1 MKRLYSVLLVCAAV
15 AGMFL
20 SITQTEAAD
29 IGKIRGRV
37 NVDLETFVCVEKTNN
52 DSGMKPL
59 NDKKSEY
66 ELWFSNSFTD
76 RNNIGVTYRSGSTYE
91 MTDVDKIETYM
102 CSRQTS
108 NDKFLLYV
116 NTNPY
121 KYYHRMDIDDI
132 NSSAIGGN
140 GTYWYFRNLV
150 VKITNNVY
158 SKDYYARSTT
168 ISPRYGG
175 HYVFYGLA
183 HEWQW
188 HNAQLT
194 FDNET
199 QSGEFQGGLTLI
211 LKKHRITLLQPDYPK
226 QVLEDGS
233 QKEYVAFT
241 NLKMRLEDGKSY
253 DPGQSGDIYRDE
265 RVTVQYTLADAGNC
279 SLKGYRFYSDKDR
292 KNLLYT
298 KKLEGGETESS
309 FTLDAGLI
317 QSLEYGK
324 SVKSLGDIYVE
335 PVFEQRK
342 VTVDISQTVP
352 EDTNVKVT
360 PVTSGKDS
368 DSFELQ
374 VVENGK
380 TEVIGSFRKNKAAN
394 IGDVITFDY
403 TPNSKYKG
411 SYLFSH
417 YEYRM
422 CESQN
427 QVAGTFPVEALYSA
441 DQYDISQK
449 LGQTY
454 FWMQLHVMLKAEV
467 ILKDKTVTYNNR
479 NVAIDP
485 AEVKYPEGH
494 PAPTGTITYQYYRA
508 LGDVTHWGLQEEID
522 GPPIDAG
529 IYYVVATMRQDAHYV
544 SAESRPA
551 ILTIEK
557 AVPTLS
563 NVRGTKITYGDS
575 LSESKLT
582 GTAEGVSKSKLGG
595 TFTWKDGNQKL
606 NAGANKADVKF
617 TPDERYAANYT
628 DAEGKAMV
636 SVDPAVPVIHK
647 GNDKTVT
654 YDGEPVVMEG
664 AYAAGID
671 GKDTGQKITYEYYSR
686 EACDRDSKLPGP
698 PKDRGVYYVLASAAA
713 QGNYN
718 YAKAAEASVITI
730 NQRAAGLLQV
740 PFSAL
745 TGAAGAG
752 EYRVYATNGVAEGPQ
767 GTVQLSW
774 EDVTET
780 KKIDIGRFMKEE
792 GTGRYYASAVYG
804 QNGMLPA
811 GGQVEITASY
821 TPITDGNG
829 NDIDN
834 YTIAEDTLS
843 VNTDSAAIEKSVEN
857 LVYGGGRCK
866 ENVET
871 TLRETLGDSLPA
883 DAVIT
888 DVKWQIPKVND
899 VTEFNTAG
907 EDITI
912 TPKNAGTASAT
923 AYVAVGE
930 VGGSETH
937 YYVTYHCQVAKAA
950 QPVSIEEASL
960 IYNAFPQTY
969 RVKRG
974 AVGDVTAG
982 DITDISEIHYAGT
995 SYLGEDYDGVIPPA
1009 DAGEYTMKV
1018 RVPATRNLEEY
1029 AGECKMVIGQ
1039 AKPKITIEDR
1049 TVTYDGQPQTLEP
1062 AVVDGGIPNG
1072 TEVTGAVSYQYTYAG
1087 SVPVD
1092 KKAEVQAGAAD
1103 AGRINS
1109 PDAPVHSGIYNV
1121 TAAVAADGN
1130 YGAASSEEGQTS
1142 PVTLT
1147 IEQAVC
1153 TVEIR
1158 GKQAVYTGEPVLLD
1172 SPVITGVGDE
1182 SVTADTT
1189 IVYRP
1194 SATLKK
1200 TEFIR
1205 NPTEAGIYYG
1215 WAVKGNE
1222 GDYKAAMSDRA
1233 VLVIRKADV
1242 EVEIP
1247 DRTMTYSGRKPTVR
1261 GTVQGLVIRT
1271 KAGEDITAKTAS
1283 SVRYHYF
1290 SDPGATEEIE
1300 PPVNAGDYYVQAWFE
1315 EQDNYKGAKSG
1326 VQKLTIEKVVP
1337 TLSDVKVSDITYG
1350 EMGNAAKAEGK
1361 AAGVKSEELKGAFQ
1375 PEGEICTER
1384 MDAGTYEIS
1393 VRFTPDAEAAVNYQP
1408 AEAAATLTVLPA
1420 EPEIMGS
1427 DKTKV
1432 YDGQPAALDE
1442 VWLKGVEDMPAPAG
1456 EVRYEYFMDAACTQP
1471 APGSGGSSIVDTGGV
1486 GNADGAGGL
1495 AGTGVTDAGKY
1506 YCRVTALPN
1515 TGNYREVSEI
1525 YNVTVEKAPAA
1536 ISLRVTAIDKNQAD
1550 NIVTIHGKLQ
1560 GVFDNPTG
1568 TVKILMRKSAKD
1580 GQKTEEYR
1588 TAAEDILVTEM
1599 NGAYGFTAK
1608 VHVGPDGVYD
1618 FKAEYAEGDKKNYK
1632 VYPGELT
1639 EIDMNKLPQHIDFD
1653 THLMQMP
1660 YGSDAFGIQVN
1671 EAEAPGS
1678 GAVTYRLMEHMGTQ
1692 GAVTVTSEG
1701 TVEILDVGTA
1711 FVMAVKRGDDS
1722 YNGAVSVLCIR
1733 VTKAPVTLSMED
1745 KTVVY
1750 DGKPQSIQASPV
1762 SLDRPVGEKLP
1773 VVYVYVDQAD
1783 GRVLKEAPTGVGTY
1797 TVLAYLPETEHYLR
1811 AAGRSV
1817 LTITQAEASIH
1828 LSVYKKDVSKKEVTL
1843 VGSLPDVFD
1852 WPAGTVT
1859 IYMRVHGTEE
1869 WSIAAEGIQI
1879 TADNGIWGFSE
1890 VITVP
1895 EEQIYDF
1902 KAVFAGTAGQN
1913 YRILDG
1919 IVENVDMRDQKEPGG
1934 PPEDNPG
1941 TTDPPGGSGAD
1952 DPDQPSGGGSDADG
1966 TMVPDKPYFKDLS
1979 ADSAKG
1985 AKENGQRKAA
1995 DTGDPV
2001 SCLPLV
2007 LIAAAGVV
2015 PVVMRRKKARDILR
2029 S

>member
-1 MKRLYSVLLVCAAV
+1 MKRLYSVLLVCAAM

-20 SITQTEAAD
+20 SIAQTEAAD

-52 DSGMKPL
+52 NSGMKPL
-59 NDKKSEY
+59 NDKNSEY

-76 RNNIGVTYRSGSTYE
+76 RNNIGVTYRSESSYE

-116 NTNPY
+116 DTNPY
-121 KYYHRMDIDDI
+121 RYYHRMDIGDI
-132 NSSAIGGN
+132 NGSVIGGN
-140 GTYWYFRNLV
+140 GTFWYFRNLAV
-150 VKITNNVY
+150 QISNNVY
-158 SKDYYARSTT
+158 SKEYRARSTT
-168 ISPRYGG
+168 ISPRYGRQ
-175 HYVFYGLA
+175 YVFYGLA

-194 FDNET
+194 FDNKT

-226 QVLEDGS
+226 QVLENGS

-279 SLKGYRFYSDKDR
+279 SLKGYRFYGDKDR

-298 KKLEGGETESS
+298 KKIEGGETESS

-317 QSLEYGK
+317 KSLEYGK

-335 PVFEQRK
+335 PIFEQRK
-342 VTVDISQTVP
+342 VTVDISQIVP
-352 EDTNVKVT
+352 EDGNVKVT

-374 VVENGK
+374 VAENGK

-394 IGDVITFDY
+394 IGDMITFDY
-403 TPNSKYKG
+403 TPNPKYNG

-449 LGQTY
+449 LDTTY

-479 NVAIDP
+479 NVTIDP

-494 PAPTGTITYQYYRA
+494 PAPTGSITYQYYRA
-508 LGDVTHWGLQEEID
+508 LGDVTQWGLQEEID

-557 AVPTLS
+557 AVPVLS
-563 NVRGTKITYGDS
+563 NVRGSQITYGDS
-575 LSESKLT
+575 LSKSKLT
-582 GTAEGVSKSKLGG
+582 GTAEGVSKSKLSG
-595 TFTWKDGNQKL
+595 TFAWEDGNQKL
-606 NAGANKADVKF
+606 NAGANKADIIF
-617 TPDERYAANYT
+617 TPDKRYAANYT
-628 DAEGKAMV
+628 DAKGKAMV
-636 SVDPAVPVIHK
+636 SVAPADPAIHK
-647 GNDKTVT
+647 GNDITVT
-654 YDGEPVVMEG
+654 YSGEPVVMEG
-664 AYAAGID
+664 AYAEGID
-671 GKDTGQKITYEYYSR
+671 GENTGQKITYEYYSR
-686 EACDRDSKLPGP
+686 PACDRDSKLPGP

-730 NQRAAGLLQV
+730 NQREAGLLQV

-745 TGAAGAG
+745 TGTAGAE
-752 EYRVYATNGVAEGPQ
+752 EYRVYVTNGAAEGPQ

-774 EDVTET
+774 TADTGET
-780 KKIDIGRFMKEE
+780 KKNDIGQFRKEE

-804 QNGMLPA
+804 QNGMLTV

-821 TPITDGNG
+821 IPITDGNG
-829 NDIDN
+829 DDIDN
-834 YTIAEDTLS
+834 YIITADTLS
-843 VNTDSAAIEKSVEN
+843 VNTDSGAIEKNVEN
-857 LVYGGGRCK
+857 LVYGGGSCT
-866 ENVET
+866 ENVEA

-883 DAVIT
+883 DAGIT
-888 DVKWQIPKVND
+888 KVVWRIPGEND
-899 VTEFNTAG
+899 VTEFKTA
-907 EDITI
+907 DNNITI
-912 TPKNAGTASAT
+912 EPKNAGAASAT
-923 AYVAVGE
+923 AYVTMEA
-930 VGGSETH
+930 GGSKTH

-950 QPVSIEEASL
+950 QPVSIEETALVYSAL
-960 IYNAFPQTY
+960 PQTY
-969 RVKRG
+969 RVKRD
-974 AVGDVTAG
+974 AVGEIAAG
-982 DITDISEIHYAGT
+982 DITDISEIHYAGN
-995 SYLGEDYDGVIPPA
+995 SYLGGYYDGVIPPV

-1018 RVPATRNLEEY
+1018 MVPATRNLEEY
-1029 AGECKMVIGQ
+1029 KGECKMAISQ
-1039 AKPKITIEDR
+1039 AKPKITIADR
-1049 TVTYDGQPQTLEP
+1049 TVTYDGHPQTLEP
-1062 AVVDGGIPNG
+1062 AIVEGGIPNG
-1072 TEVTGAVSYQYTYAG
+1072 TEVTGAVSYQYTYTG
-1087 SVPVD
+1087 SVSD
-1092 KKAEVQAGAAD
+1092 NKKAEGQAD
-1103 AGRINS
+1103 ADAAGQINS

-1121 TAAVAADGN
+1121 EAVVAADGN

-1153 TVEIR
+1153 TVEIK
-1158 GKQAVYTGEPVLLD
+1158 GKQAVYTGEPLLLD
-1172 SPVITGVGDE
+1172 SPVITGVGNE

-1194 SATLKK
+1194 SAIFKK

-1205 NPTEAGIYYG
+1205 NPTEVGIYYG

-1222 GDYKAAMSDRA
+1222 GDYKAAISDRA

-1247 DRTMTYSGRKPTVR
+1247 DRTVTYNGRKQAVR
-1261 GTVQGLVIRT
+1261 GTTQGLVIRT
-1271 KAGEDITAKTAS
+1271 KTGEDITAKTAS
-1283 SVRYHYF
+1283 SIRYHYF
-1290 SDPGATEEIE
+1290 SDPRATEEID
-1300 PPVNAGDYYVQAWFE
+1300 PPVNAGVYYVQAWFE
-1315 EQDNYKGAKSG
+1315 EQDNYKEAKSG
-1326 VQKLTIEKVVP
+1326 VQKLTIEKAVP
-1337 TLSDVKVSDITYG
+1337 TLSDVRVSDITYG
-1350 EMGNAAKAEGK
+1350 EMGNATKAEGK
-1361 AAGVKSEELKGAFQ
+1361 AAGVKSEELKGGFQ
-1375 PEGEICTER
+1375 PEGEICTEK
-1384 MDAGTYEIS
+1384 MDAGVYEIS

-1408 AEAAATLTVLPA
+1408 AAVTAPLTVLPA
-1420 EPEIMGS
+1420 EPEIIGG

-1442 VWLKGVEDMPAPAG
+1442 VWLKGAEEMPAPAG
-1456 EVRYEYFMDAACTQP
+1456 EVRYEYFTDAACTQP
-1471 APGSGGSSIVDTGGV
+1471 VPGSGGSSIVDIGGA
-1486 GNADGAGGL
+1486 GNADDAGGL

-1506 YCRVTALPN
+1506 YCRVTVLPN
-1515 TGNYREVSEI
+1515 TGNYREASRT
-1525 YNVTVEKAPAA
+1525 YTVTVEKALAA
-1536 ISLRVTAIDKNQAD
+1536 INLRVTAIDKNQAD
-1550 NIVTIHGKLQ
+1550 NIVTIHGKLP
-1560 GVFDNPTG
+1560 GVFDDPTG
-1568 TVKILMRKSAKD
+1568 AVKILMRKSVKD

-1588 TAAEDILVTEM
+1588 LAAGDILITEM
-1599 NGAYGFTAK
+1599 NGGYGFTAK
-1608 VHVGPDGVYD
+1608 VHVGPDGIYD
-1618 FKAEYAEGDKKNYK
+1618 FKAEYVEGDKKNYE
-1632 VYPGELT
+1632 VSPGELT
-1639 EIDMNKLPQHIDFD
+1639 EIDMDKIPQDIDFE
-1653 THLMQMP
+1653 THLMQIP
-1660 YGSDAFGIQVN
+1660 YGSDAFGIQVD
-1671 EAEAPGS
+1671 EANAPGS
-1678 GAVTYRLMEHMGTQ
+1678 GAITYRLMEHMGKP
-1692 GAVTVTSEG
+1692 GAISVTSEG
-1701 TVEILDVGTA
+1701 MVEILDVGTA
-1711 FVMAVKRGDDS
+1711 FVMAVKQGDDR
-1722 YNGAVSVLCIR
+1722 YNGAISVLCIR
-1733 VTKAPVTLSMED
+1733 VTKALVTLSMED
-1745 KTVVY
+1745 KTVIY
-1750 DGKPQSIQASPV
+1750 DGNSQSIQASLV

-1773 VVYVYVDQAD
+1773 VVYVYVNQAD
-1783 GRVLKEAPTGVGTY
+1783 GRVLKEKPTGVGTY

-1817 LTITQAEASIH
+1817 LTITQAEASID
-1828 LSVYKKDVSKKEVTL
+1828 LSVYKKDISKKKVTL
-1843 VGSLPDVFD
+1843 VGSLPNVFD

-1869 WSIAAEGIQI
+1869 WSNAAEEIQI
-1879 TADNGIWGFSE
+1879 VKNNETWGFFE

-1902 KAVFAGTAGQN
+1902 KAVFVGTAGQN

-1919 IVENVDMRDQKEPGG
+1919 IVENVDMRSQKEPDG
-1934 PPEDNPG
+1934 PSGDNPG
-1941 TTDPPGGSGAD
+1941 TTDPPGGDPGTD
-1952 DPDQPSGGGSDADG
+1952 DPKQPSGDGS
-1966 TMVPDKPYFKDLS
+1966 DKPYFEDIS
-1979 ADSAKG
+1979 TDSSGG
-1985 AKENGQRKAA
+1985 AKEAEGRKAA
-1995 DTGDPV
+1995 DTGDPA
-2001 SCLPLV
+2001 SYWPLV
-2007 LIAAAGVV
+2007 LLAAAGAVLA
-2015 PVVMRRKKARDILR
+2015 VMRKKKVRDNLQ